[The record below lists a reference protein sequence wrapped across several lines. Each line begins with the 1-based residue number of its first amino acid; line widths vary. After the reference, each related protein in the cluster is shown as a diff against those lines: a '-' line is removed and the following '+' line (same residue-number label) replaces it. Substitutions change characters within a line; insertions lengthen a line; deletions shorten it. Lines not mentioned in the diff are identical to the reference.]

1 MSLPSSMPTIQ
12 NPNEIR
18 DNERL
23 EAPANL
29 LRAMTD
35 LYVVRKHHTFEE
47 TRQYEEIA
55 LRMLPDMEP
64 ETCRAVARVLAPNP
78 EAPASVLEALMQ
90 RDDECA
96 AIVLSIAPAL
106 SDDALVAAA
115 QFGPADQAVAVAFR
129 AGVSTDLVSI
139 LMTREESMVWRA
151 LAENA
156 SALLDRE
163 ALAEL
168 ARRGR
173 NDAKIARAI
182 CARTD
187 DPIALQGLFLHA
199 SPTQRSGIVLEAER
213 QELLAPSQSRSA
225 DPVMAG
231 QLEML
236 AMQQETD
243 GFRARLA
250 EALSC
255 DAEIARLIAIDQS
268 GEPLAVALVSIGL
281 SPEAIARLLNPATG
295 SNRFTGLLRRSRPA
309 RRTAS
314 CAPCWGY
321 RSRLRRG
328 PSDAISRNWIRPPPP
343 LRAALL
349 LCQRRRNDVRRRCSC
364 SAAACAD
371 HSLNSART
379 LARSISAGG
388 MFAES

>member
-1 MSLPSSMPTIQ
+1 MPTIQ

-281 SPEAIARLLNPATG
+281 SPEAIARVFLVSGLRLAESCDRIESLYRLASQITPGAANRIMRAMLGIPISTPARTVRRHQPQLDQTAAAAPG
-295 SNRFTGLLRRSRPA
+295 RAAPVSASPERRKAPLFLFRSRM
-309 RRTAS
+309 R
-314 CAPCWGY
+314 
-321 RSRLRRG
+321 
-328 PSDAISRNWIRPPPP
+328 
-343 LRAALL
+343 
-349 LCQRRRNDVRRRCSC
+349 
-364 SAAACAD
+364 
-371 HSLNSART
+371 
-379 LARSISAGG
+379 
-388 MFAES
+388 